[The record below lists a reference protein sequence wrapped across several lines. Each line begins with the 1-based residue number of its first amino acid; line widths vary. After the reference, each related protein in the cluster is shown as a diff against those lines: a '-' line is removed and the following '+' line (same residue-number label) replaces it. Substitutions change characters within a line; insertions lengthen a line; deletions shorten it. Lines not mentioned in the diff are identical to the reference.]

1 MFRTYKALL
10 RGTRIEWID
19 HPMIPAHPVPVHV
32 TLLEEEAIDA
42 AAARGRGMAA
52 ALEALAEAGG
62 LSAIPDP
69 LRWQREQRQ
78 DRVLPGR
85 ED

>member
-1 MFRTYKALL
+1 MFRTYNALL

-19 HPMIPAHPVPVHV
+19 HPVIPAHPVPVHV
-32 TLLEEEAIDA
+32 TLLEEDAAEA
-42 AAARGRGMAA
+42 AAARGHGMAA
-52 ALEALAEAGG
+52 ALQALAEAGG
-62 LSAIPDP
+62 LSEIPDP

-78 DRVLPGR
+78 DRALPGR